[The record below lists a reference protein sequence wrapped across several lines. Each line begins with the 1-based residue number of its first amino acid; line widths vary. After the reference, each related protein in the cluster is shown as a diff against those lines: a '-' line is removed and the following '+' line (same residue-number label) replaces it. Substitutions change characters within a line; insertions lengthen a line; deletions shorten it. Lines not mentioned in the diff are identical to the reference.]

1 VLRGRAHFSISIPGT
16 VMNKA
21 EKANRNRLMIAGVQ
35 KHYGA
40 NDTILVDGVPT
51 KQTDIVARLQAPV
64 AAADSTATSE
74 AAFHKAV
81 ADEKAANATA
91 DATFQGLKSYFL
103 SIYATSTETLADYG
117 LSAVVKKEPSAATKA
132 AAVAKREATR
142 AARGTGAKNQPAAV
156 TAPAPAATPPA
167 STPTTPKPQ

>member
-1 VLRGRAHFSISIPGT
+1 MLRGRERFSLMT
-16 VMNKA
+16 RVKTMNKA
-21 EKANRNRLMIAGVQ
+21 EKTNRNRQMSAGVQ

-51 KQTDIVARLQAPV
+51 KQPEIVTRLQAPV
-64 AAADSTATSE
+64 AAADLTASSE

-103 SIYATSTETLADYG
+103 SIYATSTETLTDYG
-117 LSAVVKKEPSAATKA
+117 LSPVVKKEPSAATKA

-142 AARGTGAKNQPAAV
+142 AARGTSAKSEPAAV
-156 TAPAPAATPPA
+156 TTPVP
-167 STPTTPKPQ
+167 PVTTPKA